1 MLWLIE
7 DNAVFRQTVARIVAD
22 LPDVTRVETF
32 GSCEAAL
39 ARVTCPAL
47 VVVGDRDFV
56 FPADRLVDAL
66 PNASQRVL
74 RNVDHFATPESFDFV
89 DAALEFLDAIP
100 T

>member
-1 MLWLIE
+1 MLRALDIS
-7 DNAVFRQTVARIVAD
+7 TSGLVAQRIRLD
-22 LPDVTRVETF
+22 
-32 GSCEAAL
+32 EATL
-39 ARVTCPAL
+39 ARVTCPTL

-56 FPADRLVDAL
+56 FPADRLVEAM